1 KYIKYSINYF
11 NHKSF
16 ILVNNYSQ
24 RKLQKYKDDKSK
36 ITYIGFT
43 VFVTSITFSILASV
57 IFKVLD
63 ALVF

>member
-1 KYIKYSINYF
+1 
-11 NHKSF
+11 KSF

-43 VFVTSITFSILASV
+43 VFVTSITFSILALKLFKDIYEHGELSFESKT
-57 IFKVLD
+57 IFE
-63 ALVF
+63 